1 MKFPVVLFAGWS
13 AFAVCGANAA
23 LLSDDEAHN
32 QIRQLLGRV
41 AILEGTGKQQ
51 TEMIRQQT
59 EMIKQLTGTRKQQ
72 VGQIYELQ
80 KQIEAQTMELRRL
93 RGQNEELTHALQG
106 AEKRQ
111 KDMYIDLDSRLRHFE
126 KSEAAVSSPKAMK

>member
-1 MKFPVVLFAGWS
+1 MKFPVLLFAGWS

-59 EMIKQLTGTRKQQ
+59 ETIKQLTKQQ
-72 VGQIYELQ
+72 AGQIRELQ
-80 KQIEAQTMELRRL
+80 KQIEAQNMELRRL

-111 KDMYIDLDSRLRHFE
+111 KDIYIDLDSRLRHFE
-126 KSEAAVSSPKAMK
+126 KSEEAVSSPKAMK

>member
-23 LLSDDEAHN
+23 LFSDEEAHN

-51 TEMIRQQT
+51 TEMIRQKT

-72 VGQIYELQ
+72 AGQIYELQ
-80 KQIEAQTMELRRL
+80 KQIEAQNMELRRL
-93 RGQNEELTHALQG
+93 RGENEELNHALQDV
-106 AEKRQ
+106 KKSQ
-111 KDMYIDLDSRLRHFE
+111 NDLYLDLDSRLRRFE
-126 KSEAAVSSPKAMK
+126 KSEAAVSPRTMK

>member
-51 TEMIRQQT
+51 AEMIRQQMET
-59 EMIKQLTGTRKQQ
+59 TKQQLTKQQ
-72 VGQIYELQ
+72 AGQIRELQ
-80 KQIEAQTMELRRL
+80 KQIEAQNMELRRL

-126 KSEAAVSSPKAMK
+126 KPEEAVSSPKAMK

>member
-1 MKFPVVLFAGWS
+1 MKFPVLLFAGWS

-51 TEMIRQQT
+51 AEMIRQQMET
-59 EMIKQLTGTRKQQ
+59 IKQQLTKQQ
-72 VGQIYELQ
+72 AGLIRDLQ

-111 KDMYIDLDSRLRHFE
+111 KDIYIDLDSRLRHFE
-126 KSEAAVSSPKAMK
+126 ESGTAVSSSKAMK

>member
-51 TEMIRQQT
+51 TEMIRQQMET
-59 EMIKQLTGTRKQQ
+59 IKQLTKQQ
-72 VGQIYELQ
+72 AGQIRELQ
-80 KQIEAQTMELRRL
+80 KQIEAQNMELRRL

-111 KDMYIDLDSRLRHFE
+111 KDIYIDLDSRLRHFE
-126 KSEAAVSSPKAMK
+126 KSEEAVSSPKAMK

>member
-59 EMIKQLTGTRKQQ
+59 ETIKQLTKQQ
-72 VGQIYELQ
+72 AGQIRELQ
-80 KQIEAQTMELRRL
+80 KQIEAQNMELRRL

-111 KDMYIDLDSRLRHFE
+111 KDIYIDLDSRLRHFE
-126 KSEAAVSSPKAMK
+126 KSEEAVSSPKAMK